1 MCLSFA
7 VLYCRDMFRNK
18 TFFYPQIKNSW
29 HFVRLPAFSA
39 IHVRHESQTS
49 SCSLKLP
56 SGSGIHY
63 IHTLNDLKQAGGS
76 WKSDAFNLHFSIK
89 DGGRMNKWWLHCAHT
104 ARSIYAC
111 DVFKSWFLQRS
122 APLLFLSRG
131 CLSVETEGTSP
142 PPPPLH
148 PSSLH
153 LCHLSPALTCRW
165 PTHVHLDAVTRQCRL
180 SLLPAGWF
188 HRETGGVNE
197 MPECSSSLEPGAWLS
212 LNLVRSPW
220 GLMLHT

>member
-1 MCLSFA
+1 
-7 VLYCRDMFRNK
+7 MFRNK
-18 TFFYPQIKNSW
+18 TFFFLSPNKK
-29 HFVRLPAFSA
+29 FMTFCATVPAFSA

-111 DVFKSWFLQRS
+111 DVFKSWFLQHLP
-122 APLLFLSRG
+122 PLLFLSGG
-131 CLSVETEGTSP
+131 CISVETEGTSP
-142 PPPPLH
+142 PPPSQQPPPVSPVTYIDMQMTHTRTLGCCNR
-148 PSSLH
+148 PSCS
-153 LCHLSPALTCRW
+153 
-165 PTHVHLDAVTRQCRL
+165 HVSV
-180 SLLPAGWF
+180 
-188 HRETGGVNE
+188 
-197 MPECSSSLEPGAWLS
+197 
-212 LNLVRSPW
+212 
-220 GLMLHT
+220 

>member
-1 MCLSFA
+1 M
-7 VLYCRDMFRNK
+7 
-18 TFFYPQIKNSW
+18 TFCAT
-29 HFVRLPAFSA
+29 VPAFSA

-63 IHTLNDLKQAGGS
+63 IHTLNDLKQARGS

-89 DGGRMNKWWLHCAHT
+89 DGGRMNKWWPHCAHT

-122 APLLFLSRG
+122 PPLLFLSGG
-131 CLSVETEGTSP
+131 CNSVETEGTSP

-153 LCHLSPALTCRW
+153 LCHLSPTLTCRW
-165 PTHVHLDAVTRQCRL
+165 PTHVHLDAVMDHHAAMRHCRL

-188 HRETGGVNE
+188 HRKTGGVNE
-197 MPECSSSLEPGAWLS
+197 MPECSLSLETAFFKSGQVTMVTDAAYLKGA
-212 LNLVRSPW
+212 VFGRSC
-220 GLMLHT
+220 GRK